1 MSSNAASS
9 ACSGRLLNV
18 PLAAIDTIDN
28 DGTSSSRCGHVDS
41 ERSGS
46 VFTRTFTTMQRVKN
60 VGYDDDD
67 LYDEQDDDYDQDD
80 GATYTAEDKEHF
92 ATLTP
97 VIRAELEE
105 VGVQASDKAIEDA
118 LWHYYWDVGKS
129 VSYLKSNGTPKSH
142 QQSAEKMAKA
152 KTKSKF
158 DEAAER
164 SAEKAGELQNLFTS
178 SKNSTDANIEIV
190 YWRM

>member
-1 MSSNAASS
+1 MHAY
-9 ACSGRLLNV
+9 V
-18 PLAAIDTIDN
+18 DHE
-28 DGTSSSRCGHVDS
+28 GTSPFIVEVQKVRQ
-41 ERSGS
+41 
-46 VFTRTFTTMQRVKN
+46 RTPGVTVTMQRVKN

-67 LYDEQDDDYDQDD
+67 LYDDQDDEYDQDD
-80 GATYTAEDKEHF
+80 GTTYSAEDKEHF
-92 ATLTP
+92 ASLTP

-129 VSYLKSNGTPKSH
+129 VSYLKSSGTPRPQ
-142 QQSAEKMAKA
+142 QQSTEKTAKA

-164 SAEKAGELQNLFTS
+164 SAAKAGESSDLFLCPGIFVESNIGNVYSCMWRGGQPSLCVLKS
-178 SKNSTDANIEIV
+178 S
-190 YWRM
+190 Y